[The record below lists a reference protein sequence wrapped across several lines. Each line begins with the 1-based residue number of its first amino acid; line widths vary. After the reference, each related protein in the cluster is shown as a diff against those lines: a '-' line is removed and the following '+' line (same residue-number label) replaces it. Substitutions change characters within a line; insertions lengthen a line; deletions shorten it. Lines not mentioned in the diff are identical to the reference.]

1 MDLAPCE
8 WNSFYSGLANGGSV
22 IQTNRHQ
29 QNRYKM
35 KSIKTVLNTYLFKT
49 GLDVGVNQ
57 QQAANLWPTAV
68 GKKIAENTT
77 VQDVKHGVLIVRVD
91 SPIWA
96 QELQFQKK
104 EVLFKINKTLGKK
117 TIKDIRFV

>member
-1 MDLAPCE
+1 M
-8 WNSFYSGLANGGSV
+8 N
-22 IQTNRHQ
+22 I
-29 QNRYKM
+29 
-35 KSIKTVLNTYLFKT
+35 
-49 GLDVGVNQ
+49 
-57 QQAANLWPTAV
+57 WPTTV

-77 VQDVKHGVLIVRVD
+77 AQDVEHGVLIVRVA

-104 EVLFKINKTLGKK
+104 EVLFKINSALGKN

>member
-1 MDLAPCE
+1 
-8 WNSFYSGLANGGSV
+8 
-22 IQTNRHQ
+22 
-29 QNRYKM
+29 M

-49 GLDVGVNQ
+49 GLDTGVNQ
-57 QQAANLWPTAV
+57 QQAVNLWPIVV

-77 VQDVKHGVLIVRVD
+77 IQDVKHGVLIVRVD

>member
-1 MDLAPCE
+1 
-8 WNSFYSGLANGGSV
+8 
-22 IQTNRHQ
+22 
-29 QNRYKM
+29 M

-57 QQAANLWPTAV
+57 QQAVNLWPIVV

-77 VQDVKHGVLIVRVD
+77 IQDVKHGVLIVRVD
-91 SPIWA
+91 SPVWA

>member
-1 MDLAPCE
+1 
-8 WNSFYSGLANGGSV
+8 
-22 IQTNRHQ
+22 
-29 QNRYKM
+29 M
-35 KSIKTVLNTYLFKT
+35 KSIKTVLNTYLIKT

-57 QQAANLWPTAV
+57 QQAVILWPTAV

-104 EVLFKINKTLGKK
+104 EILYKINNNLKKK